1 MGRYL
6 IGCDVGTTGAKAV
19 LSDTDGIIYGSYYV
33 EYPLHSPMPN
43 WYEHNPNDYWDV
55 FVKNMRHILSESG
68 IDPADV
74 AGISVSACG
83 PNCVLV
89 DREGNA
95 LKSAPIW
102 MDRRGVEECEQVRNI
117 YTDDEIFSVS
127 GNSLD
132 PHNGTIKLLWEK
144 NHNPDIYD
152 KTYKMLS
159 PANFI
164 SMKLTGTFYCDYSN
178 ASLVSVVF
186 DIVKRQW
193 KYDMIEAIGLDPD
206 KFPQLAPCSQVIGTV
221 TDKAAQETGLAKG
234 TPVVAGT
241 IDCNASW
248 LGNGTTQPGDACL
261 SMGTAGA
268 LGVVHSEARFSRNLE
283 TIVHV
288 ADSENLYTT
297 LAATSTCG
305 GLLRYMRDTFTRAET
320 EKATA
325 EGKDIYDILTA
336 EAEQIRPGADGLII
350 LPYLSGERTPLW
362 NPKARGV
369 VFGLS
374 FSHTRGHW
382 VRALMESG
390 IYAVYHCLKIMQDNQ
405 IKILDPIS
413 ISEGGAKSPLWRQIT
428 SDILGKE
435 MGYMKSAKGAP
446 MGNVINAG
454 VGVGLFKDYSAAKR
468 FIKIDEVSKPDP
480 NNHALYEEYFAVY
493 RRLYEQVKDEYENV
507 AQILDRQISG

>member
-1 MGRYL
+1 MGKYL

-19 LSDTDGIIYGSYYV
+19 LSDTDGTIYGSYYV
-33 EYPLHSPMPN
+33 EYPLYSPLPN

-55 FVKNMRHILSESG
+55 FVKNMKAILFQSG
-68 IDPADV
+68 IDPAQV

-89 DREGNA
+89 DRDGNA

-102 MDRRGVEECEQVRNI
+102 MDRRAVEECELVRGHFS
-117 YTDDEIFSVS
+117 DDEIFTVS

-144 NHNPDIYD
+144 NHNPEIYQ

-164 SMKLTGTFYCDYSN
+164 SMKLTGSFYCDYSN

-186 DIVKRQW
+186 DIMKREW
-193 KYDMIEAIGLDPD
+193 RYDMIEAIGLDAD
-206 KFPQLAPCSQVIGTV
+206 KFPDLAPCHKVIGTV
-221 TDKAAQETGLAKG
+221 TSRAASETGLAKG

-268 LGVVHSEARFSRNLE
+268 LGVVHKEPRFSRNLE

-305 GLLRYMRDTFTRAET
+305 GLLRYMRDTFTREEARQAAA
-320 EKATA
+320 K
-325 EGKDIYDILTA
+325 GVDIYNVLA
-336 EAEQIRPGADGLII
+336 EEAENIRPGADGLIV

-362 NPKARGV
+362 NPRARGV

-382 VRALMESG
+382 VRAFMESG
-390 IYAVYHCLKIMQDNQ
+390 IYAVYHCLKIMQENN
-405 IKILDPIS
+405 ILISDPIT
-413 ISEGGAKSPLWRQIT
+413 ISEGGAKSALWRQIT

-435 MGYMKSAKGAP
+435 MGYMKAAKGAP

-454 VGVGLFKDYSAAKR
+454 VGIGLFPDYNAAKR
-468 FIKIDEVSKPDP
+468 FINIDEVTKP
-480 NNHALYEEYFAVY
+480 NLENHALYEEYFTIY
-493 RRLYEQVKDEYENV
+493 RRLYEQVKDDYEDV
-507 AQILDRQISG
+507 ARILEKQISG